1 MVQQGSIGVIGA
13 SGTGLQEVTCRIDQ
27 LGAGVSQAIGTGG
40 HDLHEEIGGI
50 SMLFALNALA
60 QDNNTQTIVLISKP
74 PARSVAEKILQRAQ
88 TCGKPVVVIFLGAN
102 PDEITRFGVHS
113 AETLADAADIAVALS
128 EGKSR
133 TSSHLTLS
141 QSHIDLLEQHA
152 HSLSCANTFAG
163 YLPEGPFV
171 MKASCYAS
179 SRAFLPTQIRRY
191 TVIKS

>member
-1 MVQQGSIGVIGA
+1 MLRKNSA
-13 SGTGLQEVTCRIDQ
+13 TGTNVW
-27 LGAGVSQAIGTGG
+27 
-40 HDLHEEIGGI
+40 
-50 SMLFALNALA
+50 
-60 QDNNTQTIVLISKP
+60 QT
-74 PARSVAEKILQRAQ
+74 RRRD
-88 TCGKPVVVIFLGAN
+88 FLGAN

-179 SRAFLPTQIRRY
+179 SRAFCQLKYAGTR
-191 TVIKS
+191 